1 LLACSLGTPA
11 GRAPEAGPTP
21 EGRVELSDY
30 LPIVIYFAAGLAV
43 AGAIFALSKLVR
55 PRPNPMKALPYE
67 SGILPAAPVRQRFSI
82 DFYLTAMLFIVF
94 DIELAFLY
102 PVAVTLRDDG
112 VLGLVVL
119 LVFVFTVIEALVYI
133 WKKGALEWR

>member
-1 LLACSLGTPA
+1 M
-11 GRAPEAGPTP
+11 
-21 EGRVELSDY
+21 ELSDY
-30 LPIVIYFAAGLAV
+30 LPILVYFALGLIV
-43 AGAIFALSKLVR
+43 AGALFAIGRLALTR
-55 PRPNPMKALPYE
+55 RRPNPNKYLPYE
-67 SGILPAAPVRQRFSI
+67 SGILGTTAIKQRFSI

-102 PVAVTLRDDG
+102 PIAVVLRDDG

-119 LVFVFTVIEALVYI
+119 VIFVFTVIEALTYI

>member
-1 LLACSLGTPA
+1 
-11 GRAPEAGPTP
+11 
-21 EGRVELSDY
+21 VQLSDY
-30 LPIVIYFAAGLAV
+30 LPILIYFAGGLAV
-43 AGAIFALSKLVR
+43 AVAILSLSKVV
-55 PRPNPMKALPYE
+55 PSKPNPAKVLPYE
-67 SGILPAAPVRQRFSI
+67 SGILPSTPVRQRFSI

-102 PVAVTLRDDG
+102 PIAVVLRDDG

-119 LVFVFTVIEALVYI
+119 LVFVFTVVEALAYI